1 MSHSRSRKE
10 ISPAPSKRNLERST
24 ANLLPQTGMSMQD
37 YDKIKIIGKGGFADK
52 VYLVRKKDTGT
63 LYAIKTM
70 SKKFILEE

>member
-1 MSHSRSRKE
+1 
-10 ISPAPSKRNLERST
+10 
-24 ANLLPQTGMSMQD
+24 MSMQD